1 MREVH
6 FSWNVKE
13 KPEDFIVSEVSNFD
27 LVERGNFYLYRLV
40 KRGFNTQ
47 EVARRFNLSYAGLKD
62 KNAITFQ
69 YVSSPRF
76 LGEAVFEK
84 KNDNFFG
91 LIFIGKIRK
100 KVRIGNLKGN
110 LFSVLL
116 KGHTISE
123 KRWFINY
130 YDLQRISRNTEKGK
144 KVLQQLKEGIS
155 WKMLSWKENF
165 YLDAYLSHLWN
176 KAVMVLLKESYT
188 GYYVVE
194 KGKKFFIPETDY
206 QDLMENFPRFFPI
219 LGYKVKLSDK
229 EADIYR
235 YVLEKEE
242 FTFEDMLCRLKQ
254 LKIKGDYRKTF
265 LKAENIQIKNGRI
278 NFFLPKGA
286 YATMFL
292 KNVFIQ

>member
-6 FSWNVKE
+6 FNWNVKE

-47 EVARRFNLSYAGLKD
+47 EVARRFNLGYAGLKD
-62 KNAITFQ
+62 KNAVTFQ
-69 YVSSPRF
+69 YVSSQKF

-176 KAVMVLLKESYT
+176 KAVMVLLKEIYT

-235 YVLEKEE
+235 YVLEKEG

>member
-6 FSWNVKE
+6 FNWNVKE

-235 YVLEKEE
+235 YVLEKEG
-242 FTFEDMLCRLKQ
+242 FTFEDMFCRLKQ

>member
-1 MREVH
+1 MRQIY

-13 KPEDFIVSEVSNFD
+13 RPEDFIVSEVSDFE
-27 LVERGNFYLYRLV
+27 LVENGNFYLYRLV

-47 EVARRFNLSYAGLKD
+47 EVAKRFNLSYAGLKD

-69 YVSSPRF
+69 YVSSPKF
-76 LGEAVFEK
+76 IGGTIFEK
-84 KNDNFFG
+84 KNGNFFG

-100 KVRIGNLKGN
+100 KIKIGNLKGN
-110 LFSVLL
+110 LFSISL
-116 KGHTISE
+116 KGHTVSE

-130 YDLQRISRNTEKGK
+130 YDIQRISRNREKGK
-144 KVLQQLKEGIS
+144 KIIQDLKEGIS
-155 WKMLSWKENF
+155 YKMLSWTENF

-176 KAVMVLLKESYT
+176 KAVMVLLKERYK

-194 KGKKFFIPETDY
+194 KGIKYFIPETDY
-206 QDLMENFPRFFPI
+206 SDLMENFPKFFPI
-219 LGYKVKLSDK
+219 LGYKVKLSDE

-235 YVLEKEE
+235 YVLDKEE
-242 FTFEDMLCRLKQ
+242 FLLEDMLDRLKQ
-254 LKIKGDYRKTF
+254 LKIKGSYRKTF
-265 LKAENIQIKNGRI
+265 LKAEDIQIKNGRI

-292 KNVFIQ
+292 KNVFIK